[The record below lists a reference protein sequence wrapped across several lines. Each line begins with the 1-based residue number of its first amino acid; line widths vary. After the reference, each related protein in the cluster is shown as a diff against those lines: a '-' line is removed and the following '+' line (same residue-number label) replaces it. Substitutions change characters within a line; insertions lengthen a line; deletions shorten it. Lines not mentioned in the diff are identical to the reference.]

1 MRTFLKNGGCQRK
14 ASYNCLDP
22 SVKPLSPGHNC
33 CEYCTVSCGCK
44 NGLCDY
50 QKKAYELERPVIQ
63 NDNGKRRTITE
74 SDKQELMKSLIE
86 LQSMFV
92 KPNRSAFGCMSSMSF
107 TSELINAVV
116 DNAHKILSLPDILK
130 YAPVFNMDHAIQ
142 ILEILAESFNDFDD
156 SALLHQTDNLQQLQL
171 NCSTLDEL
179 LRCEFDEDASE

>member
-1 MRTFLKNGGCQRK
+1 MPIAYF
-14 ASYNCLDP
+14 YF
-22 SVKPLSPGHNC
+22 C

-63 NDNGKRRTITE
+63 NDNGKWRTTTE
-74 SDKQELMKSLIE
+74 SDKQELMKSLNE

-92 KPNRSAFGCMSSMSF
+92 KPNRSAFGCMSSMGF
-107 TSELINAVV
+107 TSELIIDVV
-116 DNAHKILSLPDILK
+116 DNAHKIFSLPDILK

-156 SALLHQTDNLQQLQL
+156 SALLHQTDKLEQLQL

-179 LRCEFDEDASE
+179 LKCEFDEDASE